1 MKKSWV
7 LVEVTESA
15 GENKFKP
22 LAGTEDRKC
31 ANRALAAMKLYKDEA
46 IKAGRDDLTLIH
58 TAVVDDVEYNAT
70 LDEVLEPEPED
81 EVAKILSLVNMEE
94 SR

>member
-15 GENKFKP
+15 GEKNFKP
-22 LAGTEDRKC
+22 LAGTEDKKC
-31 ANRALAAMKLYKDEA
+31 VNRALQAMKLYRDEVL
-46 IKAGRDDLTLIH
+46 KAGRDDLTLIH
-58 TAVVDDVEYNAT
+58 TTVVDDVEYNAT

-81 EVAKILSLVNMEE
+81 EVAKILSLVNTEE